1 MREALSLAFDCHAGQ
16 KRKSGEPFITHPVEV
31 ALILAQL
38 RMDAVSVIA
47 GLLHD
52 TVEDCDQVTFD
63 EIEVRCRIYT
73 RRGRAWRRS
82 SVLALLACLHGSW
95 FGASVG
101 QLCDLSAEVRTAKC
115 GVGSPSAT
123 NLHACGTDTASAG
136 VYHRVPRYLG
146 TRQRPA
152 RRGLGALCQ

>member
-63 EIEVRCRIYT
+63 EIEVCCLST
-73 RRGRAWRRS
+73 SARG
-82 SVLALLACLHGSW
+82 
-95 FGASVG
+95 GASSSLPG
-101 QLCDLSAEVRTAKC
+101 HL
-115 GVGSPSAT
+115 
-123 NLHACGTDTASAG
+123 
-136 VYHRVPRYLG
+136 
-146 TRQRPA
+146 PA
-152 RRGLGALCQ
+152 RHLVWSPGWQALHLVC